1 MEWCRP
7 VPLRMI
13 TTTTESSV
21 IRLITTI
28 LMTKTSIAGATYWI
42 SHPTYRREAID
53 RSSSYIGIFDPVEV
67 CPQTV

>member
-28 LMTKTSIAGATYWI
+28 LMTKTSMARATYWI
-42 SHPTYRREAID
+42 SHPTD
-53 RSSSYIGIFDPVEV
+53 RSSSYIGIFDLVEV
-67 CPQTV
+67 CLQTV